1 MIEYTSGLN
10 TAYIEYIK
18 VNIVH
23 SLLRST
29 LILNAL
35 MHILFKTHIHV
46 PLKTRFSLIIQG
58 SVIQVLCVIFIT
70 KMITV

>member
-1 MIEYTSGLN
+1 MIEYTLRSN

-29 LILNAL
+29 LLLNAL

-46 PLKTRFSLIIQG
+46 PLKTRFSLII
-58 SVIQVLCVIFIT
+58 
-70 KMITV
+70 